1 MAKIILTEMS
11 YGRSAAKRIVDT
23 NMTFKAIGNKTSV
36 FSDEWLFTA
45 SESIE
50 EVNRLINE
58 AEKAENQFISDKLDE
73 ILRELKK

>member
-1 MAKIILTEMS
+1 MAKIILTEMCC
-11 YGRSAAKRIVDT
+11 GRRVAKRIVDT
-23 NMTFKAIGNKTSV
+23 NLTFKSIGNKTSV

-45 SESIE
+45 AESIE

-58 AEKAENQFISDKLDE
+58 TEKAENQFISDKLDE

>member
-11 YGRSAAKRIVDT
+11 YGREAAKRIVDT
-23 NMTFKAIGNKTSV
+23 NMTFKSIGKRTSV

-58 AEKAENQFISDKLDE
+58 AEKVENQFISDKLDE
-73 ILRELKK
+73 ILKELKK